1 MGHEN
6 YNYSLRW
13 VFDAQ
18 ELHEIDAKTLLKS
31 EQALIEYIHC
41 LSKELNL
48 SLEMKVKARKE
59 GSFETEH
66 IVEFLSQNR
75 DVILVFLTVAFNKF
89 FAPNPKPK
97 DSNMSRTQL
106 LVDIQEKINSNS
118 LTLEQAEAFI
128 ELSGFSRKQKNAFFK
143 VNKANNTIKAIE
155 VKQES
160 KVTRT
165 IKREDFSDYII
176 ESTNDENILYDSKIY
191 IISPVIVKGSNELWS
206 GEFEGEKI
214 RFYVKDKEF
223 LEKSQNKVISFN
235 TGFFIICNLRKS
247 IKIID
252 GREQIKWDVMEVSSY
267 ATNEKHIFEFH
278 HTNRTAKNNIID
290 GQLTL
295 FD

>member
-1 MGHEN
+1 MEYEN

-13 VFDAQ
+13 VFDSK

-31 EQALIEYIHC
+31 EQALIEYLHC

-48 SLEMKVKARKE
+48 SMEMKVKARKE

-66 IVEFLSQNR
+66 IVEFLAQNR
-75 DVILVFLTVAFNKF
+75 DVILVLLTAAFSKF

-97 DSNMSRTQL
+97 DSNVSRTQL
-106 LVDIQEKINSNS
+106 LIDIQEKINSNS

-128 ELSGFSRKQKNAFFK
+128 ESSGISRKQKNAFFK
-143 VNKANNTIKAIE
+143 ANKADKAIKEIE

-165 IKREDFSDYII
+165 ITSVDFSDYII
-176 ESTNDENILYDSKIY
+176 ESSNDEKIHYDSKIY
-191 IISPVIVKGSNELWS
+191 IISPVIAKGSNELWS

-252 GREQIKWDVMEVSSY
+252 GREQIKWDVMEVSNY
-267 ATNEKHIFEFH
+267 ATDEKHVFEFNYANL
-278 HTNRTAKNNIID
+278 TRKNKIVD